1 MDTFAE
7 ELYQQELIDQQC
19 QNLEDKILALKN
31 QMHKTAMADFNDE
44 DIPDRNEKWAKMND
58 EMKLFASQLNELYDR
73 I

>member
-19 QNLEDKILALKN
+19 QKLEDKILALNN